1 MGVMFTIF
9 TVSIIIALI
18 GEGIV
23 LLGNRKNHKMG
34 MYMLIIGTIGFF
46 YSFFNLIK

>member
-23 LLGNRKNHKMG
+23 LFGDRKKHKIGMG
-34 MYMLIIGTIGFF
+34 MLMLGTLGFF